1 MRLLVDDNATAYS
14 HYESMIKK
22 SFGQYLGDN
31 LKVSTINELPS
42 VIEKCIEQSIQNRG
56 VNFSTSFLNEDGGT
70 IKW

>member
-1 MRLLVDDNATAYS
+1 
-14 HYESMIKK
+14 MIKK

-56 VNFSTSFLNEDGGT
+56 VNFSTSFLNEDGCT